1 MNTYRWT
8 KRIGLAGLAFL
19 AAIAVFVTVVSIL
32 GVRVAGVYPE
42 AFRLTA
48 MMTAP
53 FTIGLVI
60 VSTFATALVETIR
73 RLKRPAGA

>member
-8 KRIGLAGLAFL
+8 KRIGLAVLTFL
-19 AAIAVFVTVVSIL
+19 AAIAIFVTIVSIL
-32 GVRVAGVYPE
+32 DIRVAGIYPE

-53 FTIGLVI
+53 FTLGLVV
-60 VSTFATALVETIR
+60 VSTLAAALAETVR